1 MRLIRAED
9 VQELVYKLLKI
20 GIVKPIS
27 ATKECELEYVSRSM
41 VNSLPAVFNVEDIV
55 KDLEGA
61 SFVLEVDYDFDEEDD
76 GNVECVFLSEAIN
89 IVRKG
94 VLKSCTNS
102 LKKIGGDD

>member
-1 MRLIRAED
+1 MN
-9 VQELVYKLLKI
+9 LLKCDNCGNRNI
-20 GIVKPIS
+20 LCFN
-27 ATKECELEYVSRSM
+27 CESNEHYRNTAFSHDEYVKRK
-41 VNSLPAVFNVEDIV
+41 AIEGYVEEVV
-55 KDLEGA
+55 KDLEEA
-61 SFVLEVDYDFDEEDD
+61 SFVVEVDYDFDEEDD